1 MTTETARLLVV
12 ASSTGLDKLK
22 TELSGVQKGGSSA
35 EKATNGLLSVIK
47 GFAAP
52 VLAAVSAT
60 AALNEVINVTREFE
74 SLRASLE
81 VATGSAQNASQAFGL
96 IQQFAATTPY
106 SLQESTQAFINLV
119 NLGLDPSEEA
129 MRSYGNTA
137 SSLGKSLDDM
147 VQAVA
152 DAATGEFERLKE
164 FGIKTKS
171 NGDTISFTFR
181 GVTETVKNSSAEIQR
196 YLQDLGNNDFAG
208 AMDKQSQT
216 LNGVIS
222 NLGDNWNQLVMSFS
236 QSGPGD
242 IVKETLQA
250 ISDGVQDVNSTFTN
264 GNVDTV
270 LHSWE
275 GSLNGIEQ
283 QLDDI
288 FGAGTI
294 EKWAEEG
301 VQLVATMVRNQVEN
315 LLLLP
320 ATIEDF
326 IAEAKADLIY
336 FGQLGEYYALEF
348 YHSIADR
355 VNLLIKVLAEFGNQ
369 VKNAAKLK
377 GFDSG
382 AIAEIFNKETI
393 AINQNSKA
401 REDNLKK
408 SKDQHDYNKTLAVLT
423 YQTRKNDID
432 SALDNNPLLSPE
444 DTSAK
449 GGLGQYG
456 KQGDADA
463 VNGNG
468 KSGGKKK
475 TGGLTADSWENYYQ
489 NILQAGSDT
498 FDQLG
503 LKEQEEIDK
512 VGKYLKAGVAS
523 TEEAQKAITMIHEN
537 YAKKREDIAEKYDP
551 MRAATDKLR
560 DGMAE
565 IKALEES
572 GELEHKAV
580 LDARSKLD
588 EDYFKSR
595 VEIAK
600 DNAVSYADAMRGEY
614 DPVQA
619 AQNEY
624 DTQLAQLQAYHEA
637 GFATEQDFAD
647 KRHELYTTMLQKQS
661 EAQNKETMN
670 YVESAST
677 IAGAM
682 ADTLAAMGEK
692 GSAAYKV
699 MFAASKAF
707 SIAQATLSLSTAIA
721 QALQD
726 PTALTPAQ
734 KFANMAAVAAAGA
747 SLISQVSAVG
757 MAHDGIDNVP
767 KEGTW
772 LLDRGERV
780 VDRRTNADLKDFL
793 ANGGNSGSQPVQ
805 ITQHFTISGSGD
817 KQLELMLQQAAK
829 QGAKDGYQL
838 VIQDFATNGQARK
851 MVR

>member
-12 ASSTGLDKLK
+12 ASSTGLDKLNK
-22 TELSGVQKGGSSA
+22 ELSGVQKGGSSA

-119 NLGLDPSEEA
+119 NLGLNPSEEA

-301 VQLVATMVRNQVEN
+301 VQLVATMVRNQVES

-355 VNLLIKVLAEFGNQ
+355 VNLLISILAEFGNQ
-369 VKNAAKLK
+369 VKNAASLK
-377 GFDSG
+377 GFDAG
-382 AIAEIFNKETI
+382 AIASIFDEQTT
-393 AINQNSKA
+393 AIQKNSKA
-401 REDNLKK
+401 REENLQKN
-408 SKDQHDYNKTLAVLT
+408 KDQHEYNKTLAVLT

-456 KQGDADA
+456 KQGDAEA
-463 VNGNG
+463 ING

-475 TGGLTADSWENYYQ
+475 AGGLTADSWENYYQ

-560 DGMAE
+560 DGMVE
-565 IKALEES
+565 IQALEES
-572 GELEHKAV
+572 GELDHKAV

-647 KRHELYTTMLQKQS
+647 KRHALYTTLLQKQS
-661 EAQNKETMN
+661 ESQNKEVLS
-670 YVESAST
+670 YSQSAST
-677 IAGAM
+677 IAGSM
-682 ADTLAAMGEK
+682 ADTLAAIGER
-692 GSAAYKV
+692 GSGAYKV

-707 SIAQATLSLSTAIA
+707 GIAQATLNLSTAISQVMA
-721 QALQD
+721 D
-726 PTALTPAQ
+726 PTATNPML

-817 KQLELMLQQAAK
+817 KQLESMLQQAAQ
-829 QGAKDGYQL
+829 QGAKEGYQM